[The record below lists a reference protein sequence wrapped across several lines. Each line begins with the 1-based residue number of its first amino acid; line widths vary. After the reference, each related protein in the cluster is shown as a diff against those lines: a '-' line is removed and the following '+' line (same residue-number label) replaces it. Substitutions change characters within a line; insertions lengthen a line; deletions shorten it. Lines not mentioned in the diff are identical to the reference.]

1 MPKTRKPMTA
11 KMMQTVLMRKPMTA
25 KMMQT
30 VPMRRLMTA
39 QMKNLMTVQIRQQI
53 QKMMRVNRQ
62 EMRNQK
68 MVRLLK

>member
-1 MPKTRKPMTA
+1 MSKTRKPMTA
-11 KMMQTVLMRKPMTA
+11 R
-25 KMMQT
+25 MMQT
-30 VPMRRLMTA
+30 VPMRRLMTAQTA

-62 EMRNQK
+62 ERRNQK